1 MEHVAGAPAFPRRHE
16 GPGPQ
21 RRASSAPVCP
31 AERLLISS
39 DAAPLSTQNGPVM
52 LPISEKYNDLGTIIV
67 GKIESGRIYKGD
79 TLLMMPNRTSV
90 EVTTI
95 YDEVNE
101 ELEAAFSGD
110 NVRIRLKGVTDED
123 VTPGYVLTTPQ
134 KPIKTTTQFQAQLAI
149 LESKSIICAG
159 YSCVMHAHTA
169 AEEVTLVVSL
179 ASPGRSVFIER
190 AAVADLLRFR
200 NFSTTSRPRPAA
212 SRRSLPNSPRQ
223 VRCVRPPEHRA
234 LADLAPSSSLC
245 AHPLG
250 QQIIA
255 LIETT
260 QTVCLEKF
268 ADYPQL
274 GRFTLRDEGK
284 TIAIGKVTKV
294 GLLPSTS
301 GLDAPE
307 LTSLM
312 SHLQLISQREVNEA
326 AADVAALS
334 LADGSAAA

>member
-1 MEHVAGAPAFPRRHE
+1 
-16 GPGPQ
+16 
-21 RRASSAPVCP
+21 
-31 AERLLISS
+31 
-39 DAAPLSTQNGPVM
+39 M

-101 ELEAAFSGD
+101 ELDAAFSGD

-123 VTPGYVLTTPQ
+123 VTPGYVLTTVQ
-134 KPIKTTTQFQAQLAI
+134 RPIKTTTQFQAQLAI

-169 AEEVTLVVSL
+169 AEEVTLVKL
-179 ASPGRSVFIER
+179 LHYLEAKTGRKSKK
-190 AAVADLLRFR
+190 
-200 NFSTTSRPRPAA
+200 
-212 SRRSLPNSPRQ
+212 
-223 VRCVRPPEHRA
+223 PPQFA
-234 LADLAPSSSLC
+234 KT
-245 AHPLG
+245 G

-284 TIAIGKVTKV
+284 TIAIGKVTK
-294 GLLPSTS
+294 
-301 GLDAPE
+301 
-307 LTSLM
+307 
-312 SHLQLISQREVNEA
+312 LISQKEINEA
-326 AADVAALS
+326 TPDVGALS
-334 LADGSAAA
+334 LADGSAATA

>member
-1 MEHVAGAPAFPRRHE
+1 
-16 GPGPQ
+16 
-21 RRASSAPVCP
+21 
-31 AERLLISS
+31 
-39 DAAPLSTQNGPVM
+39 M

-169 AEEVTLVVSL
+169 AEEVTLVVGPALSL
-179 ASPGRSVFIER
+179 LCSFLALPSEIRLTDLALVPPPETAPLPRGQDWPQVEEA
-190 AAVADLLRFR
+190 AAV
-200 NFSTTSRPRPAA
+200 
-212 SRRSLPNSPRQ
+212 RQ
-223 VRCVRPPEHRA
+223 DGCVRRPPPGSHSCLRLTPCRA
-234 LADLAPSSSLC
+234 LASR
-245 AHPLG
+245 PLLLQG

-268 ADYPQL
+268 SDYPQL

-294 GLLPSTS
+294 GILLPRFVKHRALMVPSPLFSPASSICSSSRKRRSTRRR
-301 GLDAPE
+301 P
-307 LTSLM
+307 TSAR
-312 SHLQLISQREVNEA
+312 SR
-326 AADVAALS
+326 
-334 LADGSAAA
+334 